1 MKAVFADDRRSKTL
15 PERVD
20 AQEQFMTI
28 RLEEI
33 KQVKSSL
40 KGLYSVLSDEQKKEA
55 DDMVFPMIG
64 MGGPWS

>member
-1 MKAVFADDRRSKTL
+1 MKAVFADDQRSKTL

-33 KQVKSSL
+33 KQIKSSL
-40 KGLYSVLSDEQKKEA
+40 KGLYAVLSEEQKKEA
-55 DDMVFPMIG
+55 DDMVFPMV
-64 MGGPWS
+64 GPWS